1 MAVIHKR
8 NQQLFLALWEA
19 ALFVLPL
26 YFLQQLFFH
35 VCELG
40 ALVLNGSLR
49 LLVAGGLGDK
59 LDTTLFLLLVLRLIV
74 NNPDIEGLVFLS
86 VLLMDC
92 RVHSLEVLL
101 LLGRRSQMGFFSMD
115 VGQLLGGLGEA
126 LLFPQGQLLQVKPV
140 VP

>member
-8 NQQLFLALWEA
+8 NEQLFLALREA